1 MRVKMLQGYE
11 DRINFQVNKSLIDS
25 LGWDTVIKRYFGP
38 GMYLDR
44 LNETSLLIGANVP
57 KLIEDAKSGDKFL
70 KAVVL
75 NSLAELSYENIEDR
89 IRIVGPSRKEI
100 SDRIGQLMRNSYIE
114 LETKLLMA
122 TRMNLMNIQ
131 TIHTSMI
138 PFIEIIDYIIQEGKL
153 RHSDIT
159 ELRRTKGE
167 QKVNKYMHLLL
178 EENIIRK
185 AEAGEGYV
193 EGNTLIG
200 YQEMISEEQKKGMKR
215 PHGLQDNDTAEQ
227 LVGILM
233 ATHYEYLTQILRI
246 TSMMPYVRLA
256 NAYYTPSSYASQL
269 ITLSFE
275 ELDRY
280 HRQIYRR
287 KILSNQ
293 QSKVKM
299 GYRLK
304 ALKEAKILSVESK
317 NEESFITGE
326 QQVLDDIHRSI
337 ADLRSFTEA

>member
-1 MRVKMLQGYE
+1 MKMLPGYE
-11 DRINFQVNKSLIDS
+11 DRVDFQISKSLIDA
-25 LGWDTVIKRYFGP
+25 LGWDVVIKRYFGP
-38 GMYLDR
+38 GMYLDKR
-44 LNETSLLIGANVP
+44 SEARLLIGINVP

-70 KAVVL
+70 KSIVL

-89 IRIVGPSRKEI
+89 VRVKGPSRKEI
-100 SDRIGQLMRNSYIE
+100 STRVGQLLKSSYFE

-153 RHSDIT
+153 KHSDIT

-178 EENIIRK
+178 EEKIIRK
-185 AEAGEGYV
+185 VEADEGYG
-193 EGNTLIG
+193 EGNTLIA
-200 YQEMISEEQKKGMKR
+200 YQEMINEEQRKGIMR
-215 PHGLQDNDTAEQ
+215 SHGLRENDASEQ

-233 ATHYEYLTQILRI
+233 ATHYEYLTKILKI

-256 NAYYTPSSYASQL
+256 NAYYTPSSYAWQL
-269 ITLSFE
+269 ITLNFE

-280 HRQIYRR
+280 HKQIYGR

-304 ALKEAKILSVESK
+304 SLREAKILSVENK
-317 NEESFITGE
+317 NDELLITGE
-326 QQVLDDIHRSI
+326 QQVLDDIHKPI
-337 ADLRSFTEA
+337 LDLRSFAEA